1 MVRVRPKVLALVG
14 AGAAVVALGIAVP
27 TIAMAQDPTPSPSS
41 SASAD
46 EADRDQRQADRQDKF
61 AELLANELGISK
73 DEVVAALDAVQT
85 QLRDDARAEHQAD
98 LKERLD
104 AAVAAGTL
112 TQEQADAA
120 LAAVEAGVLGNGPGG
135 HGHGPG
141 RPGPGR

>member
-27 TIAMAQDPTPSPSS
+27 TIAMAQDPTPAPSS
-41 SASAD
+41 SASTD
-46 EADRDQRQADRQDKF
+46 EADRDQRQDKF

-98 LKERLD
+98 LQERL
-104 AAVAAGTL
+104 
-112 TQEQADAA
+112 
-120 LAAVEAGVLGNGPGG
+120 
-135 HGHGPG
+135 
-141 RPGPGR
+141 